1 MTESADVDLIEL
13 RCCRVDLRTRSVL
26 REDRGA
32 RLSTKEAELLRYLID
47 NGRRPI
53 SREEL
58 LQQVWGYD
66 PSVVS
71 RTADTTIQRLRSKIE
86 RDPRQPEHIVTEHGM
101 GYRFEPLGSG
111 VEVALARA
119 GVDATFDPDTTQT
132 NIRPES
138 SRFVGRQDDL
148 RRLQE
153 ALADTRLVTLRG
165 PGGTGK
171 TRLARRFALDVLDH
185 GLAGNPVDGGIFFI
199 DLAPTRTRAEV
210 VGTVARALSVSLA
223 IDHRANDPAGQLG
236 HAVAGRGP
244 TLLLFDNCE
253 QVLVEASEVAQQL
266 FDKAPRLWILATS
279 REPLRLSGEQVLD
292 LDPLPVAE
300 AVELFVVRAQA
311 VRPGFKVLD
320 MAELVA
326 LVEALDRLPLAIE
339 LAAARTGLLSP
350 DRILSRLNER
360 FSLLSR
366 GPRDAVPRQRT
377 LRGAIDWSWELL
389 NEDERRALA
398 WCGVFRGPFAV
409 EAAEFVL
416 QGEDDSWALDLLENL
431 RERSLM
437 QPHIAPADPT
447 TPRLRLLES
456 VRAYAAERLEA
467 RGETEAAEAL
477 HRDWFVARG
486 EALADRL
493 RGAGARQ
500 AMAELGLSIPD
511 LVAVHERWAVRA
523 PKEAV
528 RAALAAIPWLF
539 RQGPI
544 ETHHRLLDDCARIAE
559 SGALPLDV
567 QCRVHLRQCMA
578 DSHVGRAEIGEV
590 AGNRALEL
598 ARAAGDRLIEG
609 RALLALSVV
618 QRNRGRTAEGEVLT
632 RQALAIH
639 EADGHGADARHTRLS
654 LAFTAW
660 KQGRWAEAEDLYR
673 NVLGEARACGDQAD
687 AANALSSLGLCLMDQ
702 GRPAD
707 AERPLR
713 EAMDLHVELQD
724 RRGQAVAAGNLA
736 RLSVSR
742 GDLKVAREWYVEAL
756 AGLRAVGDRR
766 LEGIVTRNLGVLWLS
781 LGSPREAEEHFRFA
795 LAVARETED
804 RWNEGNVLSDL
815 AEVLMVD
822 GRHAEAMPRYEE
834 AIALAGEVND
844 VKGGAI
850 ARGNLAV
857 CHHVQGDL
865 EAADRLNRQS
875 RDQLAGL
882 SLPRAEAYFLAYG
895 AFLAAEGGDLPE
907 ARALVDAALEALQ
920 SVGDNRGLALA
931 RLARVGVTLAEARAG
946 GTTEQREAA
955 EDRAQ
960 EMAAE
965 PDPDVSSESLHSVDT
980 RLGRKLLRRLLNA

>member
-1 MTESADVDLIEL
+1 MTEAVDHPLIEL
-13 RCCRVDLRTRSVL
+13 RGCRVDLRTRSVL
-26 REDRGA
+26 REDRGM
-32 RLSTKEAELLRYLID
+32 RLSTKEAELLEYLFA
-47 NGRRPI
+47 NSRRPI

-71 RTADTTIQRLRSKIE
+71 RTADTTIQRLRSKVE
-86 RDPRQPEHIVTEHGM
+86 RDPRQPEHIVTEHGL
-101 GYRFEPLGSG
+101 GYRFEPLGDG
-111 VEVALARA
+111 LAAAVARA
-119 GVDATFDPDTTQT
+119 GVDATLDSDTTQT

-138 SRFVGRQDDL
+138 SRFIGRELDL
-148 RRLQE
+148 RRLE
-153 ALADTRLVTLRG
+153 DALSDTRLVTLRG

-171 TRLARRFALDVLDH
+171 TRLARRFALDVLDN
-185 GLAGNPVDGGIFFI
+185 GLAGAPVDGGIFFI
-199 DLAPTRTRAEV
+199 DLAPTRTRAEII
-210 VGTVARALSVSLA
+210 GTVARALSVSLA
-223 IDHRANDPAGQLG
+223 IDHRSTDPVGQLG

-253 QVLVEASEVAQQL
+253 QVLDHASAVAQEL

-279 REPLRLSGEQVLD
+279 REPLSLSGEQVLD

-300 AVELFVVRAQA
+300 AVELFVARAQA
-311 VRPGFKVLD
+311 ARPGFRVADPDLMK
-320 MAELVA
+320 A

-339 LAAARTGLLSP
+339 LAAARAGLLSP
-350 DRILSRLNER
+350 ERILERLKER
-360 FSLLSR
+360 FRLLSR

-377 LRGAIDWSWELL
+377 LRAAIDWSWDLL

-431 RERSLM
+431 RERSLI

-456 VRAYAAERLEA
+456 VRAYALDRLAER
-467 RGETEAAEAL
+467 GERDAAEAL
-477 HRDWFVARG
+477 HRDWFIARG
-486 EALADRL
+486 EALADRV

-511 LVAVHERWAVRA
+511 LVRVHERWREKA
-523 PKEAV
+523 PTAAV

-544 ETHHRLLDDCARIAE
+544 ETHQRLLDDCAQIGEA
-559 SGALPLDV
+559 GMLPVDV
-567 QCRVHLRQCMA
+567 HCRVHLRRCMA
-578 DSHVGRAEIGEV
+578 HRH
-590 AGNRALEL
+590 AGNADVGEQAGTRALEL
-598 ARAAGDRLIEG
+598 AREAKDRLSEG

-618 QRNRGRTAEGEVLT
+618 QRNRGRTAEGEELT

-639 EADGHGADARHTRLS
+639 EAEGHVADARHTRLS
-654 LAFTAW
+654 LAFSAW

-673 NVLGEARACGDQAD
+673 DVLGAARACGDQAD

-702 GRPAD
+702 GRTAD

-713 EAMDLHVELQD
+713 EAMDLHAELQD

-756 AGLRAVGDRR
+756 AGLRAIGDRR
-766 LEGIVTRNLGVLWLS
+766 LEGIVTRNMGVLWLS

-795 LAVARETED
+795 LAVARETGD

-822 GRHAEAMPRYEE
+822 GRHLEALPRYEE
-834 AIALAGEVND
+834 AIALAREVND
-844 VKGGAI
+844 VKSAAI
-850 ARGNLAV
+850 VTGNLAV
-857 CHHVQGDL
+857 CHHVLGAVDVAG
-865 EAADRLNRQS
+865 ELNRTS
-875 RDQLAGL
+875 REQLAELG
-882 SLPRAEAYFLAYG
+882 LPRAEAYFVAHG
-895 AFLAAEGGDLPE
+895 AFLAAERGDLAA
-907 ARALVDAALEALQ
+907 ARGLVDAAMEGLSA
-920 SVGDNRGLALA
+920 VGDNRGLALA
-931 RLARVGVTLAEARAG
+931 RIAKAGVALAEARAQ
-946 GTTEQREAA
+946 GTTEQRETA

-980 RLGRKLLRRLLNA
+980 RLGRRLLRRLIEA